1 MKNKVLSL
9 GLALVIIIAGFL
21 IAGALSKTKEMPRNS
36 KTTQTHKLFNFKIV
50 KSQKIP
56 VTITVGGH
64 LQAYHKITLFA
75 EVSGI
80 LHEGQTSFRAGNL
93 FKKNQAVL
101 HIDDSVYRNN
111 VLAQKSS
118 LLNQLTLFLP
128 DFAID
133 FPASA
138 KKWQQYLAE
147 FRLDER
153 LKPLPRAANSKEQ
166 YFIASRNIYNLYYSV
181 KSMEALLAKYTIRA
195 PFDGVVTEADI
206 TPGSLVRAGQKLGEF
221 TSTDLFELEVPV
233 NIADLPFIRKGDRV
247 TLSSDDV
254 DGLFSGR
261 IKRINAKIDRAS
273 QTVKAYIIINNAR
286 LKDGMYLTARITSG
300 HNFQGFRIPA
310 VWLIGNDQLYVKKDS
325 RLVLTKVHIVRN
337 DNDYVIVNGLSD
349 GTQILAQ
356 EISGR
361 AKTIQL
367 D

>member
-21 IAGALSKTKEMPRNS
+21 IAGALSKSKEMPQRSNAV
-36 KTTQTHKLFNFKIV
+36 QTHKPFTFKTV
-50 KSQKIP
+50 EMREIP
-56 VTITVGGH
+56 VTVTAGGH
-64 LQAYHKITLFA
+64 LQAYHKIILFA
-75 EVSGI
+75 EVTGI
-80 LHEGQTSFRAGNL
+80 LHEGETPFRTGNL

-138 KKWQQYLAE
+138 KKWQQYLAD

-153 LKPLPRAANSKEQ
+153 LKPLPRAADSKEQ

-181 KSMEALLAKYTIRA
+181 KSMEALLAKYTITA
-195 PFDGVVTEADI
+195 PFDGVVTETDI

-221 TSTDLFELEVPV
+221 TSTDLFELEIPV
-233 NIADLPFIRKGDRV
+233 NITDLPFVSKGDRV
-247 TLSSDDV
+247 TLTCSDIE
-254 DGLFSGR
+254 GAFSGR
-261 IKRINAKIDRAS
+261 VKRINAKIDRTS
-273 QTVKAYIIINNAR
+273 QTVKAYIVISDSR
-286 LKDGMYLTARITSG
+286 LKDGLYMTAHISSG
-300 HNFQGFRIPA
+300 HHYKGIRIPSS
-310 VWLIGNDQLYVKKDS
+310 WLIGNNQLYVKKDS
-325 RLVLTKVHIVRN
+325 SLVLTKVHIIRN
-337 DNDYVIVNGLSD
+337 ANDYVIVNGLDD

-356 EISGR
+356 EFSSR
-361 AKTIQL
+361 AKTIRL